1 MQLDPCTCQ
10 WHRPKRIKV
19 HAHQIHAIAQLWKH
33 DSCCLF
39 LNGCSHHEHIP
50 ATGDARQETSAPRFL
65 ESDSRRCQCSR
76 HATCHPI
83 QRRTSKPVSASVAGP
98 TVLEGVAAR
107 VECTEA
113 IFDKR
118 DSLITVVF
126 FAQFLLLVAFIMVG
140 AIDGQNRADP
150 SQYAHLQSCRLHN
163 IC

>member
-1 MQLDPCTCQ
+1 MCQ

-33 DSCCLF
+33 DSCHLF

-50 ATGDARQETSAPRFL
+50 ATGDAPRQETSVPRFL
-65 ESDSRRCQCSR
+65 ESNSHHCQCSS
-76 HATCHPI
+76 HTTHHPI
-83 QRRTSKPVSASVAGP
+83 QRRTSKSVSASVAGA
-98 TVLEGVAAR
+98 TVLEGVPTR

-140 AIDGQNRADP
+140 AIDHQNHADP